1 MESELSNNNREKL
14 SGPATERRLTT
25 RVKAIACIGF
35 LGLIVVL
42 WVISGRSFLLWV
54 LLAIP
59 AFLCEEWLA
68 DKVNTK
74 NSGWSTAEVGFSIRR
89 IIYGVIIVLLFFAAA
104 YALSLIV

>member
-1 MESELSNNNREKL
+1 MESELNKNNGEKL

-25 RVKAIACIGF
+25 RVKAIACVAF
-35 LGLIVVL
+35 LLLIVIL
-42 WVISGRSFLLWV
+42 WVISERSFLLLV

-68 DKVNTK
+68 DKVNIK